1 VSGLTWIQD
10 EINPHLELFLAIIIQ
25 VPPFLLL
32 FFVSNHFCLV
42 WMLGAV
48 IRRMY
53 ILAVVVTLK
62 RQNDEAN

>member
-32 FFVSNHFCLV
+32 FFVGNHFCLV